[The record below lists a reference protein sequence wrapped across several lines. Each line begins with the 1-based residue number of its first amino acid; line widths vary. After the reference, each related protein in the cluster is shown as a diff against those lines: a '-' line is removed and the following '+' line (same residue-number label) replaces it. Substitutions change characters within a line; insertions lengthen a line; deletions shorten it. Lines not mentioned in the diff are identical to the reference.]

1 MNWLHPISKDLLKI
15 EELKNS
21 KIHLLFELRICL
33 RCVCEISVQM
43 HDIFRANDAPEATL
57 QNLFQRNKKIIKWWI
72 NLKFNLNL
80 NHPLK
85 AQAVKFKNV
94 SKQCLQM

>member
-43 HDIFRANDAPEATL
+43 HDIFKEPMMHLRLLCKTSSREMI
-57 QNLFQRNKKIIKWWI
+57 KKK
-72 NLKFNLNL
+72 
-80 NHPLK
+80 
-85 AQAVKFKNV
+85 
-94 SKQCLQM
+94 